1 MDSSCIMFDEID
13 GVGTHSLI
21 KVTCVNNKLY
31 AHFVNAP
38 TPGRN
43 RDQETLR
50 HLHESFK
57 TAV

>member
-1 MDSSCIMFDEID
+1 MFDEID